1 MLIQKVFHVHQNP
14 EETKARLA
22 NLHGYRRELEGF
34 RKAVVTA
41 DGIGH
46 FDFATGNGFEAQF
59 SVEELPSGNPDQV
72 LFQSTEGNIEVA
84 GMIEFCAVRENLT
97 EVQITLDYTIK
108 SPIHSVLDAVTA
120 SVDRFV
126 NQQLRRIQGHFEG
139 VRTFPAQTRFPK
151 RTAFAS
157 EPQLAH

>member
-1 MLIQKVFHVHQNP
+1 
-14 EETKARLA
+14 
-22 NLHGYRRELEGF
+22 
-34 RKAVVTA
+34 
-41 DGIGH
+41 
-46 FDFATGNGFEAQF
+46 
-59 SVEELPSGNPDQV
+59 
-72 LFQSTEGNIEVA
+72 
-84 GMIEFCAVRENLT
+84 MIEFCQVRENLT

-139 VRTFPAQTRFPK
+139 VRTFPAQTRFQK